1 MTIQIDPRDVP
12 TVGLHD
18 LYMPMRSLIQNGR
31 GLALL
36 NGLSE
41 DDIRALESEIWQH
54 FRYQPEKRVAVALRF
69 RALLDVFNRRRLKEQ
84 FLNQG
89 FKLIAR
95 AVAEASTQRLNTR
108 FGFKAQKFVSSLD
121 IRSRETIAIS
131 QPGRATQEFA
141 DAA

>member
-1 MTIQIDPRDVP
+1 MTFQIDHRDVP

-18 LYMPMRSLIQNGR
+18 LYMPMRLLIQNGR

-36 NGLSE
+36 NGLKE

-54 FRYQPEKRVAVALRF
+54 FCGQPEKRVAVALRF
-69 RALLDVFNRRRLKEQ
+69 RALLDVFASRRLKEQ

-95 AVAEASTQRLNTR
+95 AVAEASSQRLNTR
-108 FGFKAQKFVSSLD
+108 FGFKAQNFVSALD
-121 IRSRETIAIS
+121 VR
-131 QPGRATQEFA
+131 PGRATANSRPALAAQEFA

>member
-1 MTIQIDPRDVP
+1 MTTQIDHHDVP

-18 LYMPMRSLIQNGR
+18 LYMPMRSLINNGR

-41 DDIRALESEIWQH
+41 DDIRTLENEIWQH
-54 FRYQPEKRVAVALRF
+54 FRDQPEKRVAVALRF
-69 RALLDVFNRRRLKEQ
+69 RALLVVFKSRRLKDQ

-108 FGFKAQKFVSSLD
+108 FGFKAQAFVSCLD
-121 IRSRETIAIS
+121 VRPNYAAVPLRLA
-131 QPGRATQEFA
+131 RANQDFA